1 MLYYTSKKEQ
11 PNCLLFSKKKAKEK
25 KKIKKERKKKQYF
38 WERKKLCYYSGI
50 GYFCHKSPARASA
63 LLHQSEKNATQ
74 SQTCSQLMGLNTGL
88 LTLQSHCNVNTVP

>member
-11 PNCLLFSKKKAKEK
+11 PNCLLQKKKK
-25 KKIKKERKKKQYF
+25 KKKKRKKERKKQYF

-50 GYFCHKSPARASA
+50 GYFYHKSPARSSA